1 MHRVSGNILTYEQDG
16 NFLLWITNEGSQ
28 GGNSNATNID
38 LPFNLQGQS
47 RILAYELQSFENTI
61 KMKTR
66 LFNEVLLIE
75 SSSQGLGCAR
85 TRRFGKRTNKQL
97 YARKHSSL
105 RLTNKFRKPS

>member
-1 MHRVSGNILTYEQDG
+1 M
-16 NFLLWITNEGSQ
+16 Q
-28 GGNSNATNID
+28 GGNSDATNVD
-38 LPFNLQGQS
+38 SPFTLQGQS
-47 RILAYELQSFENTI
+47 RILAYELQSFENTL

-75 SSSQGLGCAR
+75 SSSQGLGYAR
-85 TRRFGKRTNKQL
+85 TRRFGKRTNKQI